1 MISHV
6 ICFNMVPWV
15 QKRRYC
21 TMYIKRCFFSSDY
34 ITMYRKLV
42 GFPQAVIIHYLR
54 YVDNKETYL
63 FTMHV
68 FKKKVL

>member
-1 MISHV
+1 MTHMFRERPVNIK
-6 ICFNMVPWV
+6 FM
-15 QKRRYC
+15 YC
-21 TMYIKRCFFSSDY
+21 IMYIKRCFFSSDY

-68 FKKKVL
+68 FLKKVL